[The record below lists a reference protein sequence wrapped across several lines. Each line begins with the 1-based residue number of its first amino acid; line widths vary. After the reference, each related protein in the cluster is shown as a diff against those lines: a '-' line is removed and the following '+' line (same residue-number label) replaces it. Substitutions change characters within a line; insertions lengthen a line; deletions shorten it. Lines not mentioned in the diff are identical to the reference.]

1 MGEKP
6 VGRHSFVQVDAVV
19 DFPALEREL
28 RRFWD
33 EHQIFRKSV
42 EQGRAAHEAGR
53 APRFVF
59 YEGPP
64 TANGMPHN
72 GHALTRVSKD
82 VFPRYRTM
90 RGAFVP
96 RKAGWDTHGL
106 PVEIEVEKELRIS
119 GKAAI
124 EAYGVGPFV
133 RRCIDSV
140 FRYTNEWE
148 QFSDAL
154 AFWIDN
160 ETAYATY
167 HQSYV
172 ESVWWALAQLF
183 ERGLLYQSYKVVW
196 WWCQGGTA
204 LSAAEVADGYRTVDD
219 PSLYVRLPLLDQP
232 GVSLLAWTTTPW
244 TLPSNM
250 FCAVGEDIEYAV
262 LRDTDQELI
271 VAAALAPVL
280 REKVGRDLPEL
291 RTLSGRELVGLRY
304 QPPFDWF
311 GAPGGRPGL
320 WRVVT
325 ADFVEVSS
333 GTGIVHIAP
342 AFGEDDFNLFRLEQ
356 QAERSHAGASS
367 VQDLELL
374 CAVRPDGHFDSEIAP
389 AEYTDRFVKQCDRAL
404 IAELRERGLAWHTE
418 NCRHEYPFCPRAED
432 HPLIQYARPAWYIR
446 TTQVID
452 RVIENSQAVQWLPEH
467 IRDGR
472 FGDFLRNNVDWALS
486 RERYWG
492 TPLPLW
498 INDQSGRVRAISS
511 AAELLEKNPNA
522 FDAFEQARRDDP
534 TLAEDLRVHKPWID
548 GVTWA
553 EPGEPGVYRRVPEV
567 IDCWFDS
574 GCMPFAQW
582 GWPHEGATEF
592 EDAFPADFI
601 CEAIDQT
608 RGWFYSLIMISTL
621 LFGQRREEGASPLP
635 GSVPQMTPR
644 EFPHPYRTCVVLGHV
659 GDRDGRKESKS
670 KGNYTAPSIILERA
684 AMDFAVHL
692 PSARAPEP
700 GTARIAREDYEGL
713 DLSGART
720 KVELWRPDR
729 PERTRSLQLEPA
741 RLPRRVI
748 ELSADDASA
757 LELLQAPTGL
767 DTRPTEVPRLEACY
781 RVTVCDP
788 SKPSPGADAFRWFFY
803 ASGVAWNNTRL
814 SLGAVRALQRE
825 LPLKLRNVF
834 SFFTIYANIDGFD
847 PADPDCESARRPA
860 EARSVLD
867 RWILSE
873 LALTLRATIEAMDGY
888 RVYDATLALSRF
900 VDGLSN
906 WYVRRSRERFW
917 APGLD
922 PDKLDAHWTLYECLE
937 TAARAVA
944 PFLPYTAEDLWR
956 VLVRGPFGDRMP
968 ESVHLAEYP
977 EACTAHVDRQLSS
990 AMQEVREIVSLGL
1003 QVRSSA
1009 RLRVRQPLAAVEIAL
1024 ADHVSQAGLSAHL
1037 ELIRDELNV
1046 AEVHFVDRV
1055 EDYATFRVTP
1065 NFRKLGPRVGK
1076 KMPAVKRA
1084 LGEADPRTLM
1094 RQLESAG
1101 QAEIQ
1106 IEGES
1111 LALSREELE
1120 VALVPREGFAA
1131 AAGSVGLVALR
1142 TELTAQL
1149 IEEGQFREVLHRI
1162 QNLRKELAL
1171 EYTQRIRLAFSGTQH
1186 LVEVVRAREAR
1197 LRKEVLADSIDWR
1210 TSGGQS
1216 DELAGSGVP
1225 ANAHVVEFELDAN
1238 VLAIQLW
1245 LD

>member
-1 MGEKP
+1 
-6 VGRHSFVQVDAVV
+6 VGRHSFVQVDAVT

-28 RRFWD
+28 RRFWT
-33 EHQIFRKSV
+33 EHDIFRKSV
-42 EQGRAAHEAGR
+42 EGRRRADHEAGR

-64 TANGMPHN
+64 TANGLPHN

-90 RGAFVP
+90 RGAYVP

-124 EAYGVGPFV
+124 EEYGVASFV

-160 ETAYATY
+160 ETAYVTY
-167 HQSYV
+167 HQAYV
-172 ESVWWALAQLF
+172 ESVWWALARLF
-183 ERGLLYQSYKVVW
+183 EKGLLYQSHKVVW

-250 FCAVGEDIEYAV
+250 FAAVGAEIEYSV
-262 LRDTDQELI
+262 LQDGAEQLV
-271 VAAALAPVL
+271 VASALAPVL
-280 REKVGRDLPEL
+280 REKC
-291 RTLSGRELVGLRY
+291 GRELVEVRTLRGSELLGQRY
-304 QPPFDWF
+304 RPPFSWF
-311 GAPGGRPGL
+311 GDPAGKPDL
-320 WRVVT
+320 WCVVE
-325 ADFVEVSS
+325 ADFVEVES

-342 AFGEDDFNLFRLEQ
+342 AFGEDDFSLLRREQ
-356 QAERSHAGASS
+356 ERRPEAG
-367 VQDLELL
+367 LELL
-374 CAVRPDGHFDSEIAP
+374 CAVRPDGNFDPEIAP
-389 AEYTDRFVKQCDRAL
+389 ADYTDRFVKQCDRAL

-418 NCRHEYPFCPRAED
+418 NYRHEYPFCPRAED

-452 RVIENSQAVQWLPEH
+452 RAIENSQAVQWLPEH

-498 INDQSGRVRAISS
+498 VNDETGRIQAIAST
-511 AAELLEKNPNA
+511 AQLLEKNPAA
-522 FDAFEQARRDDP
+522 FDPFEAARLEDP
-534 TLAEDLRVHKPWID
+534 ELPEDLRVHKPWID
-548 GVTWA
+548 AVTFT

-582 GWPHEGATEF
+582 GWPHRGEREF
-592 EDAFPADFI
+592 ADAFPADFI
-601 CEAIDQT
+601 SEAIDQT
-608 RGWFYSLIMISTL
+608 RGWFYSLLMVSTL
-621 LFGQRREEGASPLP
+621 LFDSGSDSGPDSASDGEADKVELP
-635 GSVPQMTPR
+635 RPAL
-644 EFPHPYRTCVVLGHV
+644 PHPYRTCVVLGHI
-659 GDRDGRKESKS
+659 GDREGRKESKS
-670 KGNYTAPSIILERA
+670 KGNYTAPSIILDRV
-684 AMDFAVHL
+684 AMDFAVHV
-692 PSARAPEP
+692 PSSRAPEA

-713 DLSGART
+713 DLTGESAQ
-720 KVELWRPDR
+720 VELWRPGR
-729 PERTRSLQLEPA
+729 AEQCLTVRLEPA

-748 ELSADDASA
+748 ELSAADRDA
-757 LELLQAPTGL
+757 LELVDAPTGL
-767 DTRPTEVPRLEACY
+767 DTRPPEVPLLAPSY
-781 RVTVCDP
+781 RVTVADP

-803 ASGVAWNNTRL
+803 ASGVAWSNTRL

-847 PADPDCESARRPA
+847 PADPDRERARRPA
-860 EARSVLD
+860 EQRSVLD

-873 LALTLRATIEAMDGY
+873 LALTLRASIDAMEAY
-888 RVYDATLALSRF
+888 RVYDATVALSGF
-900 VDGLSN
+900 VDALSN
-906 WYVRRSRERFW
+906 WYVRRSRDRFW

-922 PDKLDAHWTLYECLE
+922 ADKLDAHWTLYECLE
-937 TAARAVA
+937 ATSRAVA

-956 VLVRGPFGDRMP
+956 VLVRGPFGDQRP

-977 EACTAHVDRQLSS
+977 EPEPAHVDRALSQ
-990 AMQEVREIVSLGL
+990 AMQQVREIVSLGL

-1024 ADHVSQAGLSAHL
+1024 ADHVSASELEPHL
-1037 ELIRDELNV
+1037 DLIRDELNV
-1046 AEVHFVDRV
+1046 EAVHFVERI

-1076 KMPAVKRA
+1076 KMPAVKRV
-1084 LGEADPRTLM
+1084 LSEADPQQLM
-1094 RQLESAG
+1094 RQLEG
-1101 QAEIQ
+1101 QGEAALEV
-1106 IEGES
+1106 EGED
-1111 LALSREELE
+1111 LRLSREELE
-1120 VALVPREGFAA
+1120 VALVPKEGFAA
-1131 AAGSVGLVALR
+1131 ASGNAGLVALR
-1142 TELTAQL
+1142 TELTPAL
-1149 IEEGQFREVLHRI
+1149 IEEGQFREVLHRV
-1162 QNLRKELAL
+1162 QNLRKELSL
-1171 EYTQRIRLAFSGTQH
+1171 EYTQRVGLSLSGSEHLLAVVREREERLA
-1186 LVEVVRAREAR
+1186 
-1197 LRKEVLADSIDWR
+1197 KEVLAISVSFAVSASASPAPDAGGPAPGVSGEVHRAELSLDSEQLHI
-1210 TSGGQS
+1210 
-1216 DELAGSGVP
+1216 E
-1225 ANAHVVEFELDAN
+1225 
-1238 VLAIQLW
+1238 LW
-1245 LD
+1245 LA